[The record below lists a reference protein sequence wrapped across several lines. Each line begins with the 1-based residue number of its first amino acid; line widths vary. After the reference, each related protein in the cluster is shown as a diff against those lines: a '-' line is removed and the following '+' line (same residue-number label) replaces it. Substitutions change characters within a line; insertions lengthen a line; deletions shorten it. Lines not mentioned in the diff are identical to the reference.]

1 MSDKLGIPPHD
12 LRASAGAAGRI
23 ARDLE
28 PPVKKAVNKSKDA
41 ASALKGWSFGTAV
54 ETSAEEW
61 DTALSAMRKRIA
73 RSQDLLRDIAD
84 MHTWNDHDIYRT
96 FSGDL
101 KR

>member
-28 PPVKKAVNKSKDA
+28 PRVKKAVNRSKDA
-41 ASALKGWSFGTAV
+41 AASLKGWTFGTAL

-61 DTALSAMRKRIA
+61 ETALGAMRKRIA
-73 RSQDLLRDIAD
+73 RSEDLLRDIAD
-84 MHTWNDHDIYRT
+84 MHTWNDHDIYT
-96 FSGDL
+96 AFSGDL